1 MSKIAAGRAGWSANT
16 FSEGGFGGQGLPDA
30 QFTSTPALSITKE
43 FVSTTDSGWGDF
55 AWGEHEWG
63 HPEAKPRTH
72 VTFITATATGSL
84 IADFEASD
92 AVQFTTTSAN
102 LLGEG
107 QLQASLALKFTLDP
121 EADASMGA
129 PPINMTTTVTA
140 ELDGLGDVSVSLE
153 SELPFT
159 ATASATGAA
168 GAEVTTQFAV
178 ANATLLGDG
187 ALEASLTDELPFT
200 ANLTNYTAAEFSDSI
215 TFTVVANPSLVL
227 EEITLPTMQFTATP
241 GIDGLGAVEVSKT
254 TQFTVAD
261 ATLLGDAAVEVTL
274 PHVFTFTADADR
286 ITEAEFSDTTQF
298 TFSASGDAMKDAE
311 FVGSDSFT
319 VGEAEILGVTDMD
332 ADPITASFT
341 ISADLDGLGDVEL
354 SDTVQFTTSS
364 TATGF
369 ADCEVSLESQLPFT
383 VTVLGFGDATVSETL
398 TFGVSLAR
406 LGQIFHPVA
415 GQDLEVM
422 TVVKPDYADDI
433 IIFKPDYNDSIII
446 VKPDY
451 QSNQTI
457 LNVDVAA

>member
-72 VTFITATATGSL
+72 VTFITASATGSL
-84 IADFEASD
+84 IADFQASD

-107 QLQASLALKFTLDP
+107 QLQGSVSFGFTLDP

-129 PPINMTTTVTA
+129 PPINMTTTVSA
-140 ELDGLGDVSVSLE
+140 ELTGHGDVAADLTSQLSFVT
-153 SELPFT
+153 T
-159 ATASATGAA
+159 ATALGAA
-168 GAEVTTQFAV
+168 GIETSFSFAV
-178 ANATLLGDG
+178 ANAELTATGDVEA
-187 ALEASLTDELPFT
+187 ALTGELPFT
-200 ANLTNYTAAEFSDSI
+200 ANVTAFLECNATESFSFSS
-215 TFTVVANPSLVL
+215 VADPSLVL
-227 EEITLPTMQFTATP
+227 EEISESVQFVATP
-241 GIDGLGAVEVSKT
+241 GLDAFGDVEVSKT
-254 TQFTVAD
+254 TQFAVAD
-261 ATLLGDAAVEVTL
+261 ATLLAHGDMGVEL
-274 PHVFTFTADADR
+274 PHVFTFAADADR
-286 ITEAEFSDTTQF
+286 LAQGEFSDTVTF

-311 FVGSDSFT
+311 ASTSSTFT
-319 VGEAEILGVTDMD
+319 VGEAEVLGMTDMD

-341 ISADLDGLGDVEL
+341 ISADLDGLGDVEF

-383 VTVLGFGDATVSETL
+383 VTVSGFGDVTFSETL

-406 LGQIFHPVA
+406 LGQIFHPAA
-415 GQDLEVM
+415 GQELDLITIMKGDYNDEI
-422 TVVKPDYADDI
+422 VV
-433 IIFKPDYNDSIII
+433 FKPDYNDSITI
-446 VKPDY
+446 VMPDY
-451 QSNQTI
+451 QSEQTI
-457 LNVDVAA
+457 LDVDVAA

>member
-72 VTFITATATGSL
+72 VTFITASATGSL

-92 AVQFTTTSAN
+92 AVQFTATSGLDATGA
-102 LLGEG
+102 LE
-107 QLQASLALKFTLDP
+107 ASVSFGFTLDP

-129 PPINMTTTVTA
+129 PPINMTTTVSA
-140 ELDGLGDVSVSLE
+140 ELTGHGDVAVDLTSQLSFVT
-153 SELPFT
+153 T
-159 ATASATGAA
+159 ATALGAA
-168 GAEVTTQFAV
+168 GIETSFSFAV
-178 ANATLLGDG
+178 ANAELTATGDVEA
-187 ALEASLTDELPFT
+187 ALTGELPFT
-200 ANLTNYTAAEFSDSI
+200 ANVTAFLECNATESFSFSS
-215 TFTVVANPSLVL
+215 VADPSLVL
-227 EEITLPTMQFTATP
+227 EEISESIQFVATP
-241 GIDGLGAVEVSKT
+241 GLDAFGDVEVSKT
-254 TQFTVAD
+254 TQFAVAD
-261 ATLLGDAAVEVTL
+261 ATLLGHGDIGVEL
-274 PHVFTFTADADR
+274 PHVFTFAADADR
-286 ITEAEFSDTTQF
+286 ITEAESSDTVTF

-311 FVGSDSFT
+311 FSGTSTFT
-319 VGEAEILGVTDMD
+319 VGEAEILGMTDMD

-341 ISADLDGLGDVEL
+341 ISANLDGLGDVEF

-383 VTVLGFGDATVSETL
+383 VTISGFADATFSETL
-398 TFGVSLAR
+398 TFGISLAR

-415 GQDLEVM
+415 GQDLDLVTIMKADYNDEI
-422 TVVKPDYADDI
+422 VV
-433 IIFKPDYNDSIII
+433 FKPDYNDSITI
-446 VKPDY
+446 VMPDY
-451 QSNQTI
+451 QSEQTI
-457 LNVDVAA
+457 LDVDVAA

>member
-72 VTFITATATGSL
+72 VTFITASATGSL

-107 QLQASLALKFTLDP
+107 QLQASVSFNFTLDP
-121 EADASMGA
+121 QADASMGA
-129 PPINMTTTVTA
+129 PPINMTTTVSA
-140 ELDGLGDVSVSLE
+140 ELTGHGDVAVDLTSQLSFVT
-153 SELPFT
+153 T
-159 ATASATGAA
+159 ATALGAA
-168 GAEVTTQFAV
+168 GIETSFSFAV
-178 ANATLLGDG
+178 ANAELTATGDVEA
-187 ALEASLTDELPFT
+187 ALTGELPFT
-200 ANLTNYTAAEFSDSI
+200 ANVTAFLECNATESFSFSS
-215 TFTVVANPSLVL
+215 VANPSLSTTAS
-227 EEITLPTMQFTATP
+227 ETAQFVATP
-241 GIDGLGAVEVSKT
+241 GLDAFGDVEVSKT
-254 TQFTVAD
+254 TQFAIAD
-261 ATLLGDAAVEVTL
+261 ATLLGHGDIGVEL
-274 PHVFTFTADADR
+274 PHVFTFAADADR
-286 ITEAEFSDTTQF
+286 LAQGEFSDTVTF

-319 VGEAEILGVTDMD
+319 VGEATIKGMTDME

-341 ISADLDGLGDVEL
+341 ISANLDGLGDAEF

-383 VTVLGFGDATVSETL
+383 VTVSGFADATFSETL

-415 GQDLEVM
+415 GQDLDLITIMKGDYNDEI
-422 TVVKPDYADDI
+422 VV
-433 IIFKPDYNDSIII
+433 FKPDYNDSITI
-446 VKPDY
+446 VMPDY
-451 QSNQTI
+451 QSEQTI
-457 LNVDVAA
+457 LDVDVAA

>member
-72 VTFITATATGSL
+72 VTFITASATGSL
-84 IADFEASD
+84 LADFEASD
-92 AVQFTTTSAN
+92 AVQFTATSGLDATGA
-102 LLGEG
+102 LE
-107 QLQASLALKFTLDP
+107 ASVSFGFALDP

-129 PPINMTTTVTA
+129 PPINMTTTVSA
-140 ELDGLGDVSVSLE
+140 ELTGHGDVAADLTSQLSFVT
-153 SELPFT
+153 T
-159 ATASATGAA
+159 ATALGAA
-168 GAEVTTQFAV
+168 GIETSFSFAV
-178 ANATLLGDG
+178 ANAELTATGDVEA
-187 ALEASLTDELPFT
+187 ALTGELPFT
-200 ANLTNYTAAEFSDSI
+200 ANVTAFLECNVTESFSFSS
-215 TFTVVANPSLVL
+215 VADPSLVL
-227 EEITLPTMQFTATP
+227 EEISESVQFVATP
-241 GIDGLGAVEVSKT
+241 GLDGLGDVEVSKT
-254 TQFTVAD
+254 TQFAVAD
-261 ATLLGDAAVEVTL
+261 ATLLAHGDMGVEL
-274 PHVFTFTADADR
+274 PHVFTFAADADR
-286 ITEAEFSDTTQF
+286 LAQGEFSDTVTF

-311 FVGSDSFT
+311 FSGTSTFT
-319 VGEAEILGVTDMD
+319 VGDAEVLGMTDMD

-341 ISADLDGLGDVEL
+341 VSANLDGLGDAEF

-383 VTVLGFGDATVSETL
+383 VTVSGFADATFSETL

-415 GQDLEVM
+415 GQDLDLITIMKGDYNDEI
-422 TVVKPDYADDI
+422 VV
-433 IIFKPDYNDSIII
+433 FKPDYNDSITI
-446 VKPDY
+446 VMPDY
-451 QSNQTI
+451 QSEQTI
-457 LNVDVAA
+457 LDVDVAA

>member
-72 VTFITATATGSL
+72 VTFITASATGSL
-84 IADFEASD
+84 LADFEASD
-92 AVQFTTTSAN
+92 AVQFTATSGLDATGA
-102 LLGEG
+102 LE
-107 QLQASLALKFTLDP
+107 ASVSFGFALDP

-129 PPINMTTTVTA
+129 PPINMTTTVSA
-140 ELDGLGDVSVSLE
+140 ELTGHGDVAADLTSQLSFVT
-153 SELPFT
+153 T
-159 ATASATGAA
+159 ATALGAA
-168 GAEVTTQFAV
+168 GIETSFSFAV
-178 ANATLLGDG
+178 ANAELTATGDVEA
-187 ALEASLTDELPFT
+187 ALTGELPFT
-200 ANLTNYTAAEFSDSI
+200 ANVTAFLECNVTESFSFSS
-215 TFTVVANPSLVL
+215 VADPSLVL
-227 EEITLPTMQFTATP
+227 EEISESVQFVATP
-241 GIDGLGAVEVSKT
+241 GLDGLGDVEVSKT
-254 TQFTVAD
+254 TQFAVAD
-261 ATLLGDAAVEVTL
+261 ATLLAHGDMGVEL
-274 PHVFTFTADADR
+274 PHVFTFAADADR
-286 ITEAEFSDTTQF
+286 LAQGEFSDTVTF

-319 VGEAEILGVTDMD
+319 VGDAEVLGMTDMD

-341 ISADLDGLGDVEL
+341 VSANLDGLGDAEF

-383 VTVLGFGDATVSETL
+383 VTVSGFADATFSETL

-415 GQDLEVM
+415 GQDLDLITIMKGDYNDEI
-422 TVVKPDYADDI
+422 VV
-433 IIFKPDYNDSIII
+433 FKPDYNDSITI
-446 VKPDY
+446 VMPDY
-451 QSNQTI
+451 QSEQTI
-457 LNVDVAA
+457 LDVDVAA

>member
-72 VTFITATATGSL
+72 VTFITASATGSL

-92 AVQFTTTSAN
+92 AVQFTATSGLDATGV
-102 LLGEG
+102 LE
-107 QLQASLALKFTLDP
+107 ASVSFGFTLDP

-129 PPINMTTTVTA
+129 PPINMTTTVSA
-140 ELDGLGDVSVSLE
+140 ELTGHGDVAADLTSQLSFVT
-153 SELPFT
+153 T
-159 ATASATGAA
+159 ATALGAA
-168 GAEVTTQFAV
+168 GIETSFSFAV
-178 ANATLLGDG
+178 ANAELTATGDVEA
-187 ALEASLTDELPFT
+187 ALTGELPFT
-200 ANLTNYTAAEFSDSI
+200 ANVTAFLECNVTESFSFSS
-215 TFTVVANPSLVL
+215 VADPSLVL
-227 EEITLPTMQFTATP
+227 EEISESVQFVATP
-241 GIDGLGAVEVSKT
+241 GLDGLGDVEVSKT
-254 TQFTVAD
+254 TQFAVAD
-261 ATLLGDAAVEVTL
+261 ATLLAHGDMGVEL
-274 PHVFTFTADADR
+274 PHVFTFAADADR
-286 ITEAEFSDTTQF
+286 LAQGEFSDTVTF

-311 FVGSDSFT
+311 FSGTSTFT
-319 VGEAEILGVTDMD
+319 VGDAEVLGMTDMD

-341 ISADLDGLGDVEL
+341 VSANLDGLGDAEF

-383 VTVLGFGDATVSETL
+383 VTVSGFADATFSETL

-415 GQDLEVM
+415 GQDLDLITIMKGDYNDEI
-422 TVVKPDYADDI
+422 VV
-433 IIFKPDYNDSIII
+433 FKPDYNDSITI
-446 VKPDY
+446 VMPDY
-451 QSNQTI
+451 QSEQTI
-457 LNVDVAA
+457 LDVDVAA

>member
-16 FSEGGFGGQGLPDA
+16 FSEGGLGGQGLPDA

-72 VTFITATATGSL
+72 VTFITASATGDL
-84 IADFEASD
+84 LADFEASD

-102 LLGEG
+102 LLGDG
-107 QLQASLALKFTLDP
+107 QLQGSVSFGFTLDP
-121 EADASMGA
+121 QADASMGA

-140 ELDGLGDVSVSLE
+140 GLDGLGDVSVSLE

-200 ANLTNYTAAEFSDSI
+200 ANLTNYIAAEFSDSI
-215 TFTVVANPSLVL
+215 AFTSVADPSLVL

-241 GIDGLGAVEVSKT
+241 GLVGHGDVEVSKT
-254 TQFTVAD
+254 TQFAVAD
-261 ATLLGDAAVEVTL
+261 ATLLAHGDMGAEL
-274 PHVFTFTADADR
+274 PHVFTFAADADR
-286 ITEAEFSDTTQF
+286 ITEAESSDTVTF

-311 FVGSDSFT
+311 FSGTSTFT
-319 VGEAEILGVTDMD
+319 VGEAEILGMTDMD

-341 ISADLDGLGDVEL
+341 ISATLDGLGDVEF

-383 VTVLGFGDATVSETL
+383 VSVSGFADATFSETL
-398 TFGVSLAR
+398 TFGISLAR

-415 GQDLEVM
+415 GQELDLVTIMKADYNDEI
-422 TVVKPDYADDI
+422 VV
-433 IIFKPDYNDSIII
+433 FKPDYNDSITI
-446 VKPDY
+446 VMPDY
-451 QSNQTI
+451 QSEQTI
-457 LNVDVAA
+457 LDVDVAA

>member
-72 VTFITATATGSL
+72 VTFITASATGSL
-84 IADFEASD
+84 LADFEASD
-92 AVQFTTTSAN
+92 AVQFTATSGLDATGA
-102 LLGEG
+102 LE
-107 QLQASLALKFTLDP
+107 ASVSFGFALDP

-129 PPINMTTTVTA
+129 PPINMTTTVSA
-140 ELDGLGDVSVSLE
+140 ELTGHGDVAADLTSQLSFVT
-153 SELPFT
+153 T
-159 ATASATGAA
+159 ATALGAA
-168 GAEVTTQFAV
+168 GIETSFSFAV
-178 ANATLLGDG
+178 ANAELTATGDVEA
-187 ALEASLTDELPFT
+187 ALTGELPFT
-200 ANLTNYTAAEFSDSI
+200 ANVTAFLECNVTESFSFSS
-215 TFTVVANPSLVL
+215 VADPSLVL
-227 EEITLPTMQFTATP
+227 EEISESVQFVATP
-241 GIDGLGAVEVSKT
+241 GLDGLGDVEVSKT
-254 TQFTVAD
+254 TQFAVAD

-274 PHVFTFTADADR
+274 PHTFTFTADADR
-286 ITEAEFSDTTQF
+286 LAQGEFSDTVTF

-311 FVGSDSFT
+311 FSGTSTFT
-319 VGEAEILGVTDMD
+319 VGDAEVLGMTDMD

-341 ISADLDGLGDVEL
+341 VSANLDGLGDAEF

-383 VTVLGFGDATVSETL
+383 VTVSGFADATFSETL

-415 GQDLEVM
+415 GQDLDLITIMKGDYNDEI
-422 TVVKPDYADDI
+422 VV
-433 IIFKPDYNDSIII
+433 FKPDYNDSITI
-446 VKPDY
+446 VMPDY
-451 QSNQTI
+451 QSEQTI
-457 LNVDVAA
+457 LDVDVAA

>member
-72 VTFITATATGSL
+72 VTFITASATGSL

-102 LLGEG
+102 LLGDG
-107 QLQASLALKFTLDP
+107 QLQASVSFGFTLDP

-129 PPINMTTTVTA
+129 PPINMTTTVSA
-140 ELDGLGDVSVSLE
+140 ELTGHGDVAADLTSQLSFVT
-153 SELPFT
+153 T
-159 ATASATGAA
+159 ATALGAA
-168 GAEVTTQFAV
+168 GIETSFSFAV
-178 ANATLLGDG
+178 ANAELTATGDVEA
-187 ALEASLTDELPFT
+187 ALTGELPFT
-200 ANLTNYTAAEFSDSI
+200 ANVTAFLECNATESFSFSS
-215 TFTVVANPSLVL
+215 VADPSLVL
-227 EEITLPTMQFTATP
+227 EEISESVQFVATP
-241 GIDGLGAVEVSKT
+241 GLDAFGDVEVSKT
-254 TQFTVAD
+254 TQFAVAD
-261 ATLLGDAAVEVTL
+261 ATLLGHGDIGVEL
-274 PHVFTFTADADR
+274 PHVFTFAADADR
-286 ITEAEFSDTTQF
+286 ITEAEFSDTVTF

-311 FVGSDSFT
+311 ASTSSTFT
-319 VGEAEILGVTDMD
+319 VGEAEVLGMTDMD

-341 ISADLDGLGDVEL
+341 ISADLDGLGDVEF

-383 VTVLGFGDATVSETL
+383 VTVSGFGDVTFSETL

-406 LGQIFHPVA
+406 LGQIFHPAA
-415 GQDLEVM
+415 GQELDLITIMKGDYNDEI
-422 TVVKPDYADDI
+422 VV
-433 IIFKPDYNDSIII
+433 FKPDYNDSITI
-446 VKPDY
+446 VMPDY
-451 QSNQTI
+451 QSEQTI
-457 LNVDVAA
+457 LDVDVAA

>member
-72 VTFITATATGSL
+72 VTFITASATGSL

-107 QLQASLALKFTLDP
+107 QLQASASFGFTLDP

-129 PPINMTTTVTA
+129 PPINMTTTVSA
-140 ELDGLGDVSVSLE
+140 ELTGHGDVAVDLTSQLSFVT
-153 SELPFT
+153 T
-159 ATASATGAA
+159 ATALGAA
-168 GAEVTTQFAV
+168 GIETSFSFAV
-178 ANATLLGDG
+178 ANAELTATGDVEA
-187 ALEASLTDELPFT
+187 ALTGELPFT
-200 ANLTNYTAAEFSDSI
+200 ANVTAFLECNATESFSFSS
-215 TFTVVANPSLVL
+215 VANPSLSTTAS
-227 EEITLPTMQFTATP
+227 ETAQFVATP
-241 GIDGLGAVEVSKT
+241 GLDAFGDVEVSKT
-254 TQFTVAD
+254 TQFAVAD
-261 ATLLGDAAVEVTL
+261 ATLLGHGDIGVEL
-274 PHVFTFTADADR
+274 PHVFTFAADADR
-286 ITEAEFSDTTQF
+286 ITEAEFSDTVTF

-319 VGEAEILGVTDMD
+319 VGEATIKGMTDME

-341 ISADLDGLGDVEL
+341 ISANLDGLGDAEF

-383 VTVLGFGDATVSETL
+383 VTVSGFADATFSETL

-415 GQDLEVM
+415 GQDLDLITIMKGDYNDEI
-422 TVVKPDYADDI
+422 VV
-433 IIFKPDYNDSIII
+433 FKPDYNDSITI
-446 VKPDY
+446 VMPDY
-451 QSNQTI
+451 QSEQTI
-457 LNVDVAA
+457 LDVDVAA